1 MCLLFSVVQILPR
14 CAIPPFY
21 TISIHLSWLSKL
33 NWLIEIKKVP
43 DTKSYLS
50 TLIQKS
56 CVFKLFHS
64 RERIQKVPFLRIF
77 LCRYVHC
84 SVDGRPNRNNKFI
97 WHSVDEAIDSTFCLK
112 WNFIQRRGNN
122 KLSFHFKSDFL
133 SEVRV

>member
-1 MCLLFSVVQILPR
+1 MCLPFSVVQIQPR

-33 NWLIEIKKVP
+33 NWLIDIKKVP

-77 LCRYVHC
+77 LCRYVRC

-97 WHSVDEAIDSTFCLK
+97 WHSVDEVIDSTFLFEMELHTK
-112 WNFIQRRGNN
+112 KG
-122 KLSFHFKSDFL
+122 K
-133 SEVRV
+133 